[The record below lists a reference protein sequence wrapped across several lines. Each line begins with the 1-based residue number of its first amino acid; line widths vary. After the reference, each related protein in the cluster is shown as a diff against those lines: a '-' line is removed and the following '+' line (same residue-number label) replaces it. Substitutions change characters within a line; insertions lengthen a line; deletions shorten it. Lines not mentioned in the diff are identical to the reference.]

1 MAMASGTDPLDRL
14 QVGARALR
22 AEREHCHAAAD
33 RACRT
38 ETGAAFSTVM
48 GKKVDEDA
56 FVTQMEQE
64 LAGTLYFDE
73 TLLSSL
79 EAAHQDPAMS
89 ADDIRDEVINAIATT
104 LQPWCRNFCTELKKQ
119 ILAQVAAAY
128 DKEGQRRAVSKRTLS
143 DHMDGLDTI
152 TDGIVETS
160 MEIYEAANPIGS
172 KRREVIETFD
182 SEVMKASM
190 LLVRKANQEA
200 ARNRQQNRVDAYQAA
215 LDELGE
221 EEEEDEEYERTTR
234 LMDSAQ
240 TRRDQCDREVKTLTA
255 TIARTFHFEKV
266 EGVKTTQV
274 EVKPLK
280 LPDNLNKDKGSLL
293 APLITGWADKF
304 ASKYYVAS
312 MFLARMVGDF
322 DPTTKRW
329 WYPKREDYPQELLLE
344 LDSQFAEFDKD
355 ILSSVTPANKTTLTT
370 SPITWGTGA
379 YKRDIEVKEGYGMA
393 RVYGILSKYVDVSTS
408 NEETMLDK
416 LAEGAEGFKAGNP
429 ATKITNT
436 YRPSLERAME
446 LGVRDIKW
454 STYGDKFCKA
464 LAKRGCDELKA
475 LVTEDRFKQPTNP
488 NDSGPLVET
497 LFNEVV
503 AVCDQLK
510 EENKSVSPK
519 DFWEAHPYQSILTRI
534 GAKVA
539 KTQDAAGEAE
549 EEAPTCNKRNA
560 RKKRKKAKQKGEEGG
575 EDVVAAN
582 LAKGGKGH
590 HDKQGKGGKSSKGA
604 KGGRGSKPTGNT
616 TTPSSKVLCDS
627 RTCTR
632 MVNPR
637 RDVPNPLLC
646 AQCTKFQEDNLG
658 RFGPYYL
665 NRQFQQRDFVSK
677 ERPAEGES
685 RGRKRDRYSDR
696 ERPSRRH
703 SEGDRARSSKD
714 YDTKRGY
721 SATVEKLTTA
731 LDTALDTIKALKPK
745 ASTRSRSRSR
755 SNQRFRRSRSREEES
770 DESPRR
776 YR

>member
-1 MAMASGTDPLDRL
+1 MARSTDPFDRL
-14 QVGARALR
+14 QAGASDLR
-22 AEREHCHAAAD
+22 AERERCHAAAD
-33 RACRT
+33 RACRA
-38 ETGAAFSTVM
+38 ESGEAFSTVM
-48 GKKVDEDA
+48 GRKFDDET
-56 FVTQMEQE
+56 FVVQMDQE
-64 LAGTLYFDE
+64 LAAAVYFDQD
-73 TLLSSL
+73 LMDQVA
-79 EAAHQDPAMS
+79 AAHSNPAMS
-89 ADDIRDEVINAIATT
+89 ADDRREAVTNILATC
-104 LQPWCRNFCTELKKQ
+104 LQPWGRRVYHEMKKQ
-119 ILAQVAAAY
+119 VLAQVAAAY
-128 DKEGQRRAVSKRTLS
+128 EKESERRAISKRTLN

-234 LMDSAQ
+234 LLDSAQ

-393 RVYGILSKYVDVSTS
+393 RVYGILSKYVDISTS

-475 LVTEDRFKQPTNP
+475 LVNEDRFKQPTNP

-539 KTQDAAGEAE
+539 KTQDAAEEAE

-590 HDKQGKGGKSSKGA
+590 HDKGKGGQNTKGA
-604 KGGRGSKPTGNT
+604 KGGRGGKPSGNT

-632 MVNPR
+632 MINPR

-646 AQCTKFQEDNLG
+646 APCTKYQEDNMG

-677 ERPAEGES
+677 ERPAEDDA
-685 RGRKRDRYSDR
+685 RGRKRDRHSDR

-703 SEGDRARSSKD
+703 SEGDRARSSKG
-714 YDTKRGY
+714 YETKRGY

-731 LDTALDTIKALKPK
+731 LDTALDTIKALQPK
-745 ASTRSRSRSR
+745 TRTRSRSRSR
-755 SNQRFRRSRSREEES
+755 SNQRFRRSRSREEDS